1 MKNKNK
7 NKKKNTGKM
16 TKIEM
21 LQSENNRL
29 KWELEKKSQNGKD
42 FVKAILFV
50 AFLMLLNYLLVASVS
65 LTYPK

>member
-1 MKNKNK
+1 MKNK

-21 LQSENNRL
+21 LKFENNRR
-29 KWELEKKSQNGKD
+29 KRELEKKRQNGKD

-50 AFLMLLNYLLVASVS
+50 AFLMLLNYLLDPPGFP
-65 LTYPK
+65 PKE

>member
-21 LQSENNRL
+21 LKFENNRL
-29 KWELEKKSQNGKD
+29 KWELEKKRQNGKD

-50 AFLMLLNYLLVASVS
+50 AFLMLLNYLLD
-65 LTYPK
+65 PPGFPPIE